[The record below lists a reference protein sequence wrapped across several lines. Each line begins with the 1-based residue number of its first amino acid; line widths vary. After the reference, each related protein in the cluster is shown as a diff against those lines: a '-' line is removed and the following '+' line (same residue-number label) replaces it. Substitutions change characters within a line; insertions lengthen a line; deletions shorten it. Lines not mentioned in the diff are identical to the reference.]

1 MELRSSDPCLSVASS
16 ISAHHSSSDEKMKHM
31 KKNPSEELSLV
42 KPLESSYFEP
52 KKIMNNVNIDETL
65 TKRTASA
72 HGLDLFNQPKQI
84 PEISFAPSES
94 SNREKLDLSTT
105 TSSSSRSFSCRY
117 CSRKFSTSQALGG
130 HQNAHKQV
138 RKDEKGGH
146 HSGYHDIK
154 NYNVL
159 PSLDHLNYH
168 HPYSTYQPHHS
179 PLYGHNDNVPS
190 WSGVTP
196 YEYKPRMNNSQHST
210 SLFDGGSGMR
220 DFLGGGS
227 SLQPKHN
234 VDSGNRK
241 FTRVGHGQEQ
251 DASGLDLNLKL

>member
-1 MELRSSDPCLSVASS
+1 M
-16 ISAHHSSSDEKMKHM
+16 
-31 KKNPSEELSLV
+31 
-42 KPLESSYFEP
+42 SYFEP
-52 KKIMNNVNIDETL
+52 EKIMNN
-65 TKRTASA
+65 
-72 HGLDLFNQPKQI
+72 DLFNQPKQI
-84 PEISFAPSES
+84 PDSSLAPSES
-94 SNREKLDLSTT
+94 SNRDKLDLSTT

-138 RKDEKGGH
+138 RNDEKRGH

-159 PSLDHLNYH
+159 PSLEHLNYY

-179 PLYGHNDNVPS
+179 PLYGHNVPS
-190 WSGVTP
+190 WPGVTP
-196 YEYKPRMNNSQHST
+196 YEYKPRMNDSQHST
-210 SLFDGGSGMR
+210 SLFDRESGLR

-234 VDSGNRK
+234 VDSGKRK
-241 FTRVGHGQEQ
+241 FTRVGRGQEE
-251 DASGLDLNLKL
+251 DASELDLNLKL